1 MSSAASEDLLR
12 QILEANQA
20 VQLLIDPESGRIVDA
35 NPAACRFYGQSRE
48 ELTARRIGD
57 INTAS
62 GDQVSSAMQLAAS
75 GQRNH
80 FLFQHRLAS
89 GETRNVEVHSG
100 PVDVGGRR
108 LVFSIVNDITER
120 KHVEEVLLRQSQ
132 AFAAALDGM
141 AILGPDETYI
151 YLNDAHVKIHGFDHA
166 EELLGR
172 SWKSLYAP
180 DEVARFEREILPG
193 LWAAGR
199 WRGEAVGRRHDG
211 SSFPQEL
218 SLNAIQGGG
227 LVCVVR
233 DITERKQAERL
244 QSAIFRIGEV
254 TETVQDMSAF
264 YAAIHGIVGQLMNAR
279 NFYISIYDETQG
291 LLGFPYHV
299 DEVDPAPAP
308 APLGP
313 GLTEYVLRTGV
324 PLLAT
329 PPVFQRLLHEG
340 QIQLV
345 GEASLDW
352 LGVPLKRGERTFG
365 VLAVQTYDET
375 VRFTEA
381 ERDVLTFVSQHVAVA
396 IDRKRAE
403 EALRESE
410 TRFRALAET
419 APCAILIFR
428 GDDFRYAN
436 AEAAAVS
443 GFSREELERMS
454 FWDIVHPDSRE
465 LAKERA
471 IARHA
476 STGTPAHYEL
486 KIVRKDG
493 EERWLDIRT
502 GFIEYRGDPCSLATA
517 FDITERKRAERQIQT
532 LAYHDALTELP
543 NRLLFNDRL
552 SLALAQAHRYKQK
565 PAVLFLDLDRF
576 KTINDSLGHGIGDRV
591 LKETAS
597 RLQSCVREVDTV
609 ARVGGDEFILLLVG
623 LHRPVEAA
631 RVAEKILQALR
642 QPLSLEG
649 HELFVSASMGIAV
662 YPDDGLD
669 VDTLVKNAD
678 VAMYRAKEHGRDRYQ
693 LYTPSLNTRAL
704 DRLALENSL
713 RRALAHDELRVH
725 YQPLLDLKTGNIRGN
740 EALLR
745 WQHPDKGTLMSA
757 SEFIDLAELT
767 GLIVPIGP
775 WVLRTACAQ
784 TKAWQKE
791 GHPDLRVAVNLSMR
805 QFLQPDLLAQIKGVL
820 AETGLEARFLDLEIT
835 ETNAMKDAEA
845 TMHTL
850 TELKALGVHISIDD
864 FGIGYSS
871 LSHLK
876 RLPVDALKIDRSFV
890 QSLPADDSDAAI
902 TKAVITLAH
911 TLKLQVVAEGVETEA
926 QRFFL
931 STQGCDQM
939 QGWLFSEAISAEHCG
954 ALLDRHRPLA

>member
-1 MSSAASEDLLR
+1 MSTAASEDLLR

-20 VQLLIDPESGRIVDA
+20 VQLLIDPETGRIVDA
-35 NPAACRFYGQSRE
+35 NPAACRFYGQSRD
-48 ELTARRIGD
+48 ELLARLITE
-57 INTAS
+57 INTVS
-62 GDQVSSAMQLAAS
+62 QDQVRSAIERAAS

-100 PVDVGGRR
+100 PVDVRGRR
-108 LVFSIVNDITER
+108 LVFSIVHDITER

-151 YLNDAHVKIHGFDHA
+151 YLNDAHVKMYGFERA
-166 EELLGR
+166 EDLLGR
-172 SWKSLYAP
+172 SWKGLYAP
-180 DEVARFEREILPG
+180 DEASRFEREVMPT
-193 LWAAGR
+193 LWASGR
-199 WRGEAVGRRHDG
+199 WRGEAVGRRRDG

-233 DITERKQAERL
+233 DITERKQGERL
-244 QSAIFRIGEV
+244 QSALFRIGEV
-254 TETVQDMSAF
+254 TETAQEMNAF
-264 YAAIHGIVGQLMNAR
+264 YAAIHAIVGDLMNAR
-279 NFYISIYDETQG
+279 NFYIAIYDEAQR
-291 LLGFPYHV
+291 LLAFPYHV
-299 DEVDPAPAP
+299 DQLDSTPAP
-308 APLGP
+308 APLGR
-313 GLTEYVLRTGV
+313 GLTEYVLRTGL

-329 PPVFQRLLHEG
+329 PSVFERLQREG
-340 QIQLV
+340 EVQLV
-345 GEASLDW
+345 GAPSLDW
-352 LGVPLKRGERTFG
+352 LGVPLKRGDRTFG

-375 VRFTEA
+375 VRFAEA
-381 ERDVLTFVSQHVAVA
+381 ERDLLTFVSQHVAVA

-419 APCAILIFR
+419 APCAIVIFR
-428 GDDFRYAN
+428 GNDFRYAN

-443 GFSREELERMS
+443 GYSREELERMS
-454 FWDIVHPDSRE
+454 FWDIVHPESRE

-471 IARHA
+471 IARHINGA
-476 STGTPAHYEL
+476 TPTHYEL

-502 GFIEYRGDPCSLATA
+502 GFIEYRGEDCSLATA
-517 FDITERKRAERQIQT
+517 FDITERKRAEKQIKT

-565 PAVLFLDLDRF
+565 LAVLFLDLDHF
-576 KTINDSLGHGIGDRV
+576 KVINDSLGHGVGDRV
-591 LKETAS
+591 LKETAA

-631 RVAEKILQALR
+631 RVAEKILHALR
-642 QPLSLEG
+642 QPVNLEG
-649 HELFVSASMGIAV
+649 QDLFANASMGIAV
-662 YPDDGLD
+662 YPDDGPD

-678 VAMYRAKEHGRDRYQ
+678 VAMYRAKEHGRDRYL
-693 LYTPSLNTRAL
+693 LYTPSLQTRAL
-704 DRLALENSL
+704 ERLDRENRL
-713 RRALAHDELRVH
+713 RRAVAHQELRVH
-725 YQPLLDLKTGNIRGN
+725 YQPLLDLKTGNIHGV

-745 WQHPDKGTLMSA
+745 WKHPERDEVLPA
-757 SEFIDLAELT
+757 SEFIEQAENI
-767 GLIVPIGP
+767 GLIVRLGP
-775 WVLRTACAQ
+775 WVLRTACTQAREWHEQ
-784 TKAWQKE
+784 
-791 GHPDLRVAVNLSMR
+791 GHPALRVAVNLSMR
-805 QFLQPDLLAQIKGVL
+805 QFLQPDLLAQIKSVL
-820 AETGLEARFLDLEIT
+820 TETGLDARYLDLEIT

-850 TELKALGVHISIDD
+850 TQLKALGVHISIDD

-871 LSHLK
+871 LSYLK

-890 QSLPADDSDAAI
+890 KSLPTDDSDAAI
-902 TKAVITLAH
+902 AKAVITLAH

-931 STQGCDQM
+931 STQGCDHI
-939 QGWLFSEAISAEHCG
+939 QGRLFSEAIAPDRCRE
-954 ALLDRHRPLA
+954 LLDRHRGS

>member
-1 MSSAASEDLLR
+1 MSTAASEDLLR

-20 VQLLIDPESGRIVDA
+20 VQLLIDPETGRIVDA
-35 NPAACRFYGQSRE
+35 NPAACRFYGQSRD
-48 ELTARRIGD
+48 ELLARLITD
-57 INTAS
+57 INTVS
-62 GDQVSSAMQLAAS
+62 QDQVRSAIERAAS

-100 PVDVGGRR
+100 PVDVRGRR
-108 LVFSIVNDITER
+108 LVFSIVHDITER

-151 YLNDAHVKIHGFDHA
+151 YLNDAHVKMYGFERA
-166 EELLGR
+166 EDLLGR
-172 SWKSLYAP
+172 SWKGLYAP
-180 DEVARFEREILPG
+180 DEASRFEREVMPT
-193 LWAAGR
+193 LWASGR
-199 WRGEAVGRRHDG
+199 WRGEAVGRRRDG

-233 DITERKQAERL
+233 DITERKQGERL
-244 QSAIFRIGEV
+244 QSALFRIGEV
-254 TETVQDMSAF
+254 TETAQEMNAF
-264 YAAIHGIVGQLMNAR
+264 YAAIHAIVGDLMNAR
-279 NFYISIYDETQG
+279 NFYIAIYDEAQR
-291 LLGFPYHV
+291 LLAFPYHV
-299 DEVDPAPAP
+299 DQLDSTPAP
-308 APLGP
+308 APLGR
-313 GLTEYVLRTGV
+313 GLTEYVLRTGL

-329 PPVFQRLLHEG
+329 PSVFERLQREG
-340 QIQLV
+340 EVQLV
-345 GEASLDW
+345 GAPSLDW
-352 LGVPLKRGERTFG
+352 LGVPLKRGDRTFG

-375 VRFTEA
+375 VRFAEA
-381 ERDVLTFVSQHVAVA
+381 ERDLLTFVSQHVAVA

-419 APCAILIFR
+419 APCAIVIFR
-428 GDDFRYAN
+428 GNDFRYAN

-443 GFSREELERMS
+443 GYSREELERMS
-454 FWDIVHPDSRE
+454 FWDIVHPESRE

-471 IARHA
+471 IARHINGA
-476 STGTPAHYEL
+476 TPTHYEL

-502 GFIEYRGDPCSLATA
+502 GFIEYRGEDCSLATA
-517 FDITERKRAERQIQT
+517 FDITERKRAEKQIKT

-565 PAVLFLDLDRF
+565 LAVLFLDLDHF
-576 KTINDSLGHGIGDRV
+576 KVINDSLGHGVGDRV
-591 LKETAS
+591 LKETAA

-631 RVAEKILQALR
+631 RVAEKILHALR
-642 QPLSLEG
+642 QPVNLEG
-649 HELFVSASMGIAV
+649 QDLFANASMGIAV
-662 YPDDGLD
+662 YPDDGPD

-678 VAMYRAKEHGRDRYQ
+678 VAMYRAKEHGRDRYL
-693 LYTPSLNTRAL
+693 LYTPSLQTRAL
-704 DRLALENSL
+704 ERLDRENRL
-713 RRALAHDELRVH
+713 RRAVAHQELRVH
-725 YQPLLDLKTGNIRGN
+725 YQPLLDLKTGNIHGV

-745 WQHPDKGTLMSA
+745 WKHPERDEVLPA
-757 SEFIDLAELT
+757 SEFIEQAENI
-767 GLIVPIGP
+767 GLIVRLGP
-775 WVLRTACAQ
+775 WVLRTACTQAREWHEQ
-784 TKAWQKE
+784 
-791 GHPDLRVAVNLSMR
+791 GHPALRVAVNLSMR
-805 QFLQPDLLAQIKGVL
+805 QFLQPDLLAQIKSVL
-820 AETGLEARFLDLEIT
+820 TETGLDARYLDLEIT

-850 TELKALGVHISIDD
+850 TQLKALGVHISIDD

-871 LSHLK
+871 LSYLK

-890 QSLPADDSDAAI
+890 KSLPTDDSDAAI
-902 TKAVITLAH
+902 AKAVITLAH

-931 STQGCDQM
+931 STQGCDHI
-939 QGWLFSEAISAEHCG
+939 QGRLFSEAIAPDRCRE
-954 ALLDRHRPLA
+954 LLDRHRGS